1 MALMDREIF
10 KLLDEFGQQLT
21 LRRTESTYDPTT
33 GDTVTT
39 NNDYDIQ
46 GKFSDYDRNLI
57 DGSLVKVGDR
67 QLHISPIDP
76 VSPNSDIAVE
86 PKQGDKIIGSRTEMQ
101 VVSVQ
106 YIEQAGEP
114 IGYVAQVRSG

>member
-21 LRRTESTYDPTT
+21 LRRTTSSYDPTT
-33 GDTVTT
+33 GDNTT
-39 NNDYDIQ
+39 TTNDYDIQ
-46 GKFSDYDRNLI
+46 GKFSDYDRNLV

-76 VSPNSDIAVE
+76 VSPNSDIAIE
-86 PKQGDKIIGSRTEMQ
+86 PQQGDEIIGSRTKMQ

-114 IGYVAQVRSG
+114 IGYIAQVRSG